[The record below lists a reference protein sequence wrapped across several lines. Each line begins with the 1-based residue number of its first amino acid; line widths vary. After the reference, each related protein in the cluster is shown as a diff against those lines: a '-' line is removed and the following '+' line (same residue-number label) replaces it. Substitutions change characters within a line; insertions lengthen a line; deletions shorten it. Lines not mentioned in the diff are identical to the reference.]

1 MSCISSCLKL
11 SSENTNV
18 WHCECCVDG
27 WWKTY
32 IEDIS
37 TLTLSMYVRKLNKNI
52 PMGIKLNHTTFEVWY
67 KWYIYQN
74 ISIISIVSKI
84 GYPRQLPVCPPLPT
98 GFSPAWWTFT
108 GPSNPWPGST
118 PPTPTC
124 SRWPSCPSSSLR
136 YKHRGPGA
144 ETGDLH
150 RAQAVLTT
158 WRGSTTHTASR
169 GRRPRPPRGW
179 SETRGCCAPPARLQ
193 HKMLWIPF
201 VTWPSLVCSL

>member
-1 MSCISSCLKL
+1 MCGTVSVALMVGEKLILKTFD
-11 SSENTNV
+11 SHSQ
-18 WHCECCVDG
+18 
-27 WWKTY
+27 
-32 IEDIS
+32 
-37 TLTLSMYVRKLNKNI
+37 YVCAK
-52 PMGIKLNHTTFEVWY
+52 IKQKHSHGNWITRLLKCD
-67 KWYIYQN
+67 KWYIYQK
-74 ISIISIVSKI
+74 ISIISIVSKT

-169 GRRPRPPRGW
+169 GRRPRPPRGR

-193 HKMLWIPF
+193 HKMLRIPF
-201 VTWPSLVCSL
+201 VTWPSLVCSF